1 VRGRRAT
8 GRGARNRCTTRACMH
23 GNCMRSFPR
32 QEECALCRPREI
44 RDPLPFYYLSFVN
57 GARALHSTTESTLDK
72 MARDSTRQE
81 AAASMAGGAS
91 PQHPWPVRR
100 GRLISAACGGKA
112 TCTCLL
118 TVDLSFR
125 VLVSLLGSFCLVRH
139 LLFFN
144 SKKLN
149 ETKMSTGKLG
159 MDSRTKIRE
168 LIFTPPPAMQKI
180 VRSQKR
186 E

>member
-1 VRGRRAT
+1 MVCRCEICPGPTTLARGRVHRCAMHAT
-8 GRGARNRCTTRACMH
+8 W
-23 GNCMRSFPR
+23 
-32 QEECALCRPREI
+32 
-44 RDPLPFYYLSFVN
+44 
-57 GARALHSTTESTLDK
+57 GARAAS
-72 MARDSTRQE
+72 MA
-81 AAASMAGGAS
+81 MAGGAS

-100 GRLISAACGGKA
+100 GGKA

-125 VLVSLLGSFCLVRH
+125 VLVPFLGSFCH

-168 LIFTPPPAMQKI
+168 FIFTPPPAMQKI
-180 VRSQKR
+180 VRSQK
-186 E
+186 

>member
-1 VRGRRAT
+1 MHAT
-8 GRGARNRCTTRACMH
+8 W
-23 GNCMRSFPR
+23 
-32 QEECALCRPREI
+32 
-44 RDPLPFYYLSFVN
+44 
-57 GARALHSTTESTLDK
+57 GARAAS
-72 MARDSTRQE
+72 MA
-81 AAASMAGGAS
+81 MAGGAS
-91 PQHPWPVRR
+91 PQHLRPVRR

-112 TCTCLL
+112 TCTYLL

-125 VLVSLLGSFCLVRH
+125 VLVPFLGSFCH